1 MPHRQLPGDAMTL
14 DDLTDECW
22 AALPPLRKRLVGREM
37 VQQMLEDSIA
47 EWDTEAITACQGP
60 ADLDAYGAALVD
72 RVKARRQQEYGF
84 VLMSILLTAV
94 LIAVVQWL
102 VKWWLDRNFNRV
114 MLVGWQR
121 EMTS

>member
-1 MPHRQLPGDAMTL
+1 MTL

-22 AALPPLRKRLVGREM
+22 ADLPPVRKRIAGKDAVRA
-37 VQQMLEDSIA
+37 MLENAIR

-60 ADLDAYGAALVD
+60 ADLDAYGVALVD

-84 VLMSILLTAV
+84 ALMSILLTAV

-102 VKWWLDRNFNRV
+102 VKWWLDRNFNRFMV
-114 MLVGWQR
+114 VAWQR